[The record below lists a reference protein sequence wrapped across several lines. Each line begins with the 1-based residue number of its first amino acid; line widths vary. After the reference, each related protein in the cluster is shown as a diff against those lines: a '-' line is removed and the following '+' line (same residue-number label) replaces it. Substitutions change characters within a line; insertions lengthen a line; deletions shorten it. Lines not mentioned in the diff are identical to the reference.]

1 MINFWVEYIYNS
13 SFCISMIFF
22 NINEVINNILD
33 VSLLPPIN
41 VSTSESSL
49 SGISDNNDSVGPL
62 KL

>member
-1 MINFWVEYIYNS
+1 MHSENKTLEVS
-13 SFCISMIFF
+13 VKMLRCRCGD
-22 NINEVINNILD
+22 EVINNILD

>member
-1 MINFWVEYIYNS
+1 MHSENKTLEVSLKMLRYRYGD
-13 SFCISMIFF
+13 
-22 NINEVINNILD
+22 EVINNILD